1 MPVRKHKASDYLK
14 TPEDIAAYL
23 NVVFEDT
30 DTDHEDL
37 MIALRNVADAI
48 GGVAELARRTGLN
61 PSGLSRALSAQ
72 NTPKIDT
79 IVDDLPAVQILQGF
93 QHLGN

>member
-1 MPVRKHKASDYLK
+1 MPVKKHKASDHLN

-61 PSGLSRALSAQ
+61 RIGPVSCALGAEY
-72 NTPKIDT
+72 PED
-79 IVDDLPAVQILQGF
+79 
-93 QHLGN
+93 

>member
-1 MPVRKHKASDYLK
+1 MPVREHKASDYLK
-14 TPEDIAAYL
+14 TPEGIAAYL

-37 MIALRNVADAI
+37 MITLRNVADAI

-61 PSGLSRALSAQ
+61 SSGLSRALSAQ

-79 IVDDLPAVQILQGF
+79 VHEIVRACGVRF
-93 QHLGN
+93 QFAA